1 MKITAY
7 TILSALQDNTLEVLV
22 MKAIAEGWQPLG
34 GVAMLEIADDQ
45 EIGGCGKIVAQAMVR
60 YEESPVERNLPTNL
74 RGGAPYSPF

>member
-22 MKAIAEGWQPLG
+22 MKAITEGWQPLG

-45 EIGGCGKIVAQAMVR
+45 EIGGCGAIVAQAMVR
-60 YEESPVERNLPTNL
+60 YEELPVERNLPTNL
-74 RGGAPYSPF
+74 IGGPPYSPF